1 MSYRMLLSRLR
12 FFTVFLA
19 FSSFAVCAKA
29 QTIPLGNDV
38 SRPIPGAGHDYIH
51 LLNETVNPANGSL
64 NITIGLPAP
73 KGRGLSLPYSLI
85 YNSGSVHHFLS
96 AAPGVGQYE
105 PSWVTT
111 LTSGGWGNT
120 LPYATAAFWNVGV
133 ASPARNGGSCTVS
146 NSYTFYDPS
155 GGAHALGLSNV
166 SYFNGSSGG
175 PVSDTYC
182 NTVAP
187 NSISGGDPQVK
198 AQTFG
203 ICNGIP
209 NQGQPNPEGCSTA
222 NPAFTVTD
230 KDGTV
235 YSFPFD
241 NISYDPGIG
250 NVAAIAFKY
259 PSSIEDRNGNV
270 ITVSNTPGT
279 YTTPVFTNTLGG
291 TVVSS
296 TPGSGNSTVL
306 TVGGVSYTIA
316 STTST
321 ANYTAP
327 SLRVTTPPSNQISCS
342 PNFTIPNSSGGYG
355 SIPDSGVS
363 NVVQTITLPNQ
374 TQYTFHYD
382 DTTFGLV
389 TEIDYPSGGW
399 VKYTWKFND
408 TLSDFVSFAGTDGNG
423 GSSNGACN
431 FEYKTPVIGTRTV
444 GYDTSSTSVTTQIQT
459 FTYSTAWNSTNYGV
473 WDSKTTTVS
482 TLDNITGKT
491 VKTIYTY
498 GGVSAGSQD
507 SSEIP
512 VETQVQYYDWNSTT
526 APLKTLNKTWFT
538 PYEMTSEQTVLNG
551 VVSSTK
557 AYCYAAP
564 TDSIAEVDE
573 YDYGVAPPTLSQGPS
588 NYAQQAPTCGQ
599 LTPSR
604 KTVYTYQNFTGA
616 PITPVLAGDP
626 TIPQNPSGAYSFSG
640 EILDRPCQIIS
651 YDSSSQRASE
661 SDFFYDGGSV
671 LCGSAGSPSVV
682 GRTVVPGTHDET
694 LFGPTSS
701 TPRGNVTTFLR
712 WSNLGASP
720 TTTYTYDET
729 GQVATMTDPC
739 GNSNCAGMS
748 GSGHTTTFDYTDS
761 PVNGNTFGN
770 SNAYLTTVTRPAT
783 NGVNHIEQYLYDY
796 STGNLTFHTDE
807 NSLVTSYTYADPLNR
822 ITNISG
828 PPDPEYYNLQAQTNY
843 KYNDSAPSPT
853 VTVTTAA
860 TPDPDI
866 VDVAVMDGFA
876 RVVQTQHSDPDGT
889 DLIDTTY
896 DGFGRL
902 FTVSNPYR
910 GSLPDAIT
918 SFTYDGLGR
927 KTKQGQPDG
936 SYLQWNYSGNLTD
949 FFDETGVQW
958 QRRSDSFGNLTRVME
973 LGTSGNALSLETDY
987 GYNSLNN
994 LTSVSQLGIASETPR
1009 TRGFTY
1015 DSLSRLI
1022 TATNP
1027 EAGSICYGQWSGNN
1041 CINGYDANGNL
1052 AYKTDARNIT
1062 ISYQHDALNRLT
1074 QKSYSNGD
1082 PTAQFVYDVLSW
1094 PGQPACHTSWVS
1106 QCNIVGRLSYEQTV
1120 DPVTGAVQT
1129 FDSFSYD
1136 PDGRFWLK
1144 FQGTSPN
1151 CVSCYSTL
1159 YRYDLAGHIMQ
1170 YRKGTYGAGI
1180 APQLFLGD
1188 NVFTYDSAGRI
1199 QSIAEST
1206 NPNDPPSAQTLLFT
1220 ANQYGPMGL
1229 TQATLGNGMTLSIG
1243 YNKQRGWLNSIAYT
1257 LSTTNPAYNLGL
1269 NFYPNGNVQTAT
1281 DSINGTWS
1289 YTYDA
1294 LNRLHTASSSSQAFR
1309 YDFDSFGNRTGQTVT
1324 AGSGPQP
1331 TYTFNNNRNQIDP
1344 GAGVV
1349 YDPQGGGNVTS
1360 DGFHS
1365 YTYDAEGRLSG
1376 VDGSISYI
1384 YNAEGQRTA
1393 VLSGGAV
1400 LRQYL
1405 YDNVG
1410 RPATVLDGNGN
1421 LIRAEIW
1428 AGAMHLGDDTPD
1440 GTNNYIL
1447 SDHLGNLRAMYDSA
1461 GNQVETRQSLPFGEE
1476 QNATGTDV
1484 DPLHFTGKERDSE
1497 SGLDDFGA
1505 RYYAS
1510 TMGRFMSPDSTA
1522 YSGLKNPQ
1530 SWNLYAYT
1538 LNNPLRYI
1546 DPTGHTVECK
1556 TSAADCLAAAQGAV
1570 GKDAAGQLSTKTTQ
1584 SFWQKIFGGST
1595 TTLQINGN
1603 EADFRGASGNASKLA
1618 DLIDSKTNFEVSI
1631 QHTGDP
1637 EYSSVI
1643 SSIVGGGAKFD
1654 LQGGAITY
1662 MPSQGYEPAVF
1673 LDPRSAAT
1681 VDTDAA
1687 RDHIPPANLAEKF
1700 AHELLGH
1707 EWGEVFGGHPA
1718 GTAANKQD
1726 AINSENEVR
1735 RTDPSQGQ
1743 KTKHHD

>member
-1 MSYRMLLSRLR
+1 MSYRLLLSRLR
-12 FFTVFLA
+12 FFTVFVA
-19 FSSFAVCAKA
+19 FSSFALCAHA

-38 SRPIPGAGHDYIH
+38 ARPIPGAGHDYIH

-96 AAPGVGQYE
+96 AAPGIGQYE

-120 LPYATAAFWNVGV
+120 LPYATAAFWNIGV
-133 ASPARNGGSCTVS
+133 PGPANNGDSCTAS

-166 SYFNGSSGG
+166 SYFVNGNGG
-175 PVSDTYC
+175 PVSPDYC
-182 NTVAP
+182 STVGP

-203 ICNGIP
+203 ICNGIQ

-241 NISYDPGIG
+241 NISYDPGVG

-259 PSSIEDRNGNV
+259 PASIEDRNGNV
-270 ITVSNTPGT
+270 ITVSSTPGSSAP
-279 YTTPVFTNTLGG
+279 PVFTNTLGSQ
-291 TVVSS
+291 VASS
-296 TPGSGNSTVL
+296 TPGSANTTVL
-306 TVGGVSYTIA
+306 TVGGASYTIA
-316 STTST
+316 YTTST
-321 ANYTAP
+321 AHYTAP
-327 SLRVTTPPSNQISCS
+327 SLQVTTPPSNQISCGA
-342 PNFTIPNSSGGYG
+342 NFTIPNSPAGYG
-355 SIPDSGVS
+355 SITDSGVS

-408 TLSDFVSFAGTDGNG
+408 TLSDFVSFAGSDPNG
-423 GSSNGACN
+423 GSVNGACN

-444 GYDTSSTSVTTQIQT
+444 GYNTSSTSVTTQTQT
-459 FTYSTAWNSTNYGV
+459 FTYSTAWNPTNYGL

-491 VKTIYTY
+491 VQTVYTY
-498 GGVSAGSQD
+498 GGVSASSQD
-507 SSEIP
+507 TSEIP
-512 VETQVQYYDWNSTT
+512 VETKVQYYDWGNTT
-526 APLKTLNKTWFT
+526 TPLRTVNKTWFT
-538 PYEMTSEQTVLNG
+538 PYEMTSQQTVLDNG
-551 VVSSTK
+551 LSSAT

-564 TDSIAEVDE
+564 TDSLAEVDE
-573 YDYGVAPPTLSQGPS
+573 YDYGVATPTFS
-588 NYAQQAPTCGQ
+588 QAPAAPVCGQ
-599 LTPSR
+599 LNPSR
-604 KTVYTYQNFTGA
+604 KTLYTYQGFTGA

-626 TIPQNPSGAYSFSG
+626 NIPQNPNGAYSFSG
-640 EILDRPCQIIS
+640 KILDRPCQIIS
-651 YDSSSQRASE
+651 YDSNGQRASE
-661 SDFFYDGGSV
+661 SDFFYDGGTV

-682 GRTVVPGTHDET
+682 SRTVVPGTHDEN
-694 LFGPTSS
+694 LFGPTAS
-701 TPRGNVTTFLR
+701 TSRGNVTTSVR
-712 WSNLGASP
+712 WSNLGASS
-720 TTTYTYDET
+720 TTTYNYDET

-739 GNSNCAGMS
+739 GNSNCAEMT

-761 PVNGNTFGN
+761 PVNGNPFGN
-770 SNAYLTTVTRPAT
+770 SNAYLTTVTRPAA
-783 NGVNHIEQYLYDY
+783 NGVNHKEQYQYDY

-822 ITNISG
+822 VTNISG
-828 PPDPEYYNLQAQTNY
+828 PPDPEYYNLQAQTSY

-866 VDVAVMDGFA
+866 VNVSVMDGFG
-876 RVVQTQHSDPDGT
+876 RVVQTQHSDPYGT

-910 GSLPDAIT
+910 GTLPHAIT
-918 SFTYDGLGR
+918 SFVYDGLGR
-927 KTKQGQPDG
+927 KTKQVQPDG
-936 SYLQWNYSGNLTD
+936 SSYLQWSYSGNLTD
-949 FFDETGVQW
+949 FFDETGVHW
-958 QRRSDSFGNLTRVME
+958 QRKSDSFGNLTRVME

-987 GYNSLNN
+987 GYDSLNN
-994 LTSVSQLGIASETPR
+994 LTSVTQLGAAGDTPR

-1027 EAGSICYGQWSGNN
+1027 ESGTICYGQWTGNN

-1062 ISYQHDALNRLT
+1062 ISYQYDVLNRLT
-1074 QKSYSNGD
+1074 QKSYSTGD
-1082 PTAQFVYDVLSW
+1082 PTAQYFYDVPQW
-1094 PGQPACHTSWVS
+1094 PSQPACHTSWVS

-1120 DPVTGAVQT
+1120 DPATGAVQT
-1129 FDSFSYD
+1129 FDYFSYD
-1136 PDGRFWLK
+1136 ADGRFWLK
-1144 FQGTSPN
+1144 EQKPSPICN
-1151 CVSCYSTL
+1151 PCFANII
-1159 YRYDLAGHIMQ
+1159 RYDLAGNIMQ
-1170 YRKGTYGAGI
+1170 YDRGTVGAGL
-1180 APQLFLGD
+1180 PWYPFYGD
-1188 NVFTYDSAGRI
+1188 NFYTYDSAGRI
-1199 QSIAEST
+1199 ASVTEWNNNLDPNST
-1206 NPNDPPSAQTLLFT
+1206 ATLFT
-1220 ANQYGPMGL
+1220 ANMYDPMGL

-1243 YNKQRGWLNSIAYT
+1243 YNNRGWRNSIAYS
-1257 LSTTNPAYNLGL
+1257 LSNTSPAYNLAL

-1289 YTYDA
+1289 YTYDS
-1294 LNRLHTASSSSQAFR
+1294 LNRLSTASTSGQAFQ
-1309 YDFDSFGNRTGQTVT
+1309 YGYDSFGNRKNQTVT

-1331 TYTFNNNRNQIDP
+1331 TYTFNNNKNQLDP
-1344 GAGVV
+1344 TTGVT
-1349 YDPQGGGNVTS
+1349 YDAAGNVTW

-1365 YTYDAEGRLSG
+1365 YSYDAEGRLST
-1376 VDGSISYI
+1376 VDGSIRYL
-1384 YNAEGQRTA
+1384 YDAEGHRTS

-1400 LRQYL
+1400 VRQYL

-1428 AGAMHLGDDTPD
+1428 AGDMHIGNYMPD

-1447 SDHLGNLRAMYDSA
+1447 SDHLGNLRAVYDSA
-1461 GNQVETRQSLPFGEE
+1461 GNQIESRQSLPFGEE

-1484 DPLHFTGKERDSE
+1484 DPLHFTGKERDAE
-1497 SGLDDFGA
+1497 TNLDYFGA
-1505 RYYAS
+1505 RYYGS
-1510 TMGRFMSPDSTA
+1510 TMGRFLSPDPVIITPER
-1522 YSGLKNPQ
+1522 LTNPQ
-1530 SWNLYAYT
+1530 QLNLYAYVA
-1538 LNNPLRYI
+1538 NNPLRFI
-1546 DPTGHTVECK
+1546 DPTGEILQC
-1556 TSAADCLAAAQGAV
+1556 V
-1570 GKDAAGQLSTKTTQ
+1570 GDDKSRSQC
-1584 SFWQKIFGGST
+1584 
-1595 TTLQINGN
+1595 
-1603 EADFRGASGNASKLA
+1603 LA
-1618 DLIDSKTNFEVSI
+1618 DLQQIAGDAKDRLSMDAKTGVVSFDTKDLDMNKNEGAALVNDLVGSKNTYDFSVGPTIMTDKGPVRVDHIGLDMANLPAFGDQRQIGNPPAGVSDILDLYLNNPNMTRVSNTNLQVAPEWTVAFHELAEAFEKIDGGKGNSYAAGHNAALQREMTLRDQRPYLKQYN
-1631 QHTGDP
+1631 TGA
-1637 EYSSVI
+1637 
-1643 SSIVGGGAKFD
+1643 GGPANSPNP
-1654 LQGGAITY
+1654 QGGI
-1662 MPSQGYEPAVF
+1662 
-1673 LDPRSAAT
+1673 
-1681 VDTDAA
+1681 
-1687 RDHIPPANLAEKF
+1687 IIK
-1700 AHELLGH
+1700 
-1707 EWGEVFGGHPA
+1707 
-1718 GTAANKQD
+1718 K
-1726 AINSENEVR
+1726 
-1735 RTDPSQGQ
+1735 
-1743 KTKHHD
+1743 